1 MHMECVNVERKSI
14 FNFTQHLELKHVDM

>member
-1 MHMECVNVERKSI
+1 MHMECVNFERKSI